1 MIGAQRDRKDVL
13 FYTKKMDD
21 GTIIYIENVII
32 NKDNK
37 GLLGKTMF
45 KRIKDV
51 NKDKF
56 KNIVSMNR
64 TDVSNA
70 KIVSPVGT
78 GGNPSYA
85 QVAANPTQPSGQL
98 SNNNIPQTT
107 LNVNGNNETEN
118 QVTLR

>member
-1 MIGAQRDRKDVL
+1 
-13 FYTKKMDD
+13 
-21 GTIIYIENVII
+21 
-32 NKDNK
+32 
-37 GLLGKTMF
+37 MF
-45 KRIKDV
+45 KKVNDV
-51 NKDKF
+51 TKDKF

-107 LNVNGNNETEN
+107 FNVNGNKSSI
-118 QVTLR
+118 